1 MEVKESNRPAMIS
14 RLHPTAQR
22 NKRSLAMALSHLL
35 IATSSSTEL
44 VNHKEVHMLPI
55 KLGAHTCTCMSLQ
68 RLLGEKSMHS
78 EKSVP
83 MRKLHLTRVYGML

>member
-44 VNHKEVHMLPI
+44 VNHKEVHM
-55 KLGAHTCTCMSLQ
+55 SLQ
-68 RLLGEKSMHS
+68 RVLEEK
-78 EKSVP
+78 KYA
-83 MRKLHLTRVYGML
+83 L